1 MTTLP
6 PPFTKEFPV
15 DSLEKKAYGIVDKFV
30 QYLPVE
36 NDRNRLGFA
45 LFKYFSGEG
54 DPPLQTVK
62 YAKLTLEGITER
74 ELAQKIDKEIKSIG
88 LAINK

>member
-6 PPFTKEFPV
+6 PPFTKEFPA
-15 DSLEKKAYGIVDKFV
+15 DSLEKKAYGIVEKFAGF
-30 QYLPVE
+30 LPIE

-62 YAKLTLEGITER
+62 YAKLSLEGISETD
-74 ELAQKIDKEIKSIG
+74 LAKKIEEEISILG
-88 LAINK
+88 LVKK